1 MLKRRK
7 QNNFLTGFSF
17 GNLINYGI
25 YDPYK
30 SPLKKQRQRETSYLI
45 HRKREAG

>member
-1 MLKRRK
+1 MIKRIR

-25 YDPYK
+25 YDPIK
-30 SPLKKQRQRETSYLI
+30 PLSKKQRQREKSYLI
-45 HRKREAG
+45 YRKRKAN

>member
-1 MLKRRK
+1 MLKRIK

-30 SPLKKQRQRETSYLI
+30 SPSKKQKQRETSYLI
-45 HRKREAG
+45 HRKRKAG